1 MGHVSLGSVII
12 KVTYIS
18 LLTIVMSIIN
28 VMTLTIIIFIFI
40 FIIIVMII
48 TVIVYDFNVKTID

>member
-40 FIIIVMII
+40 IIVIIIA
-48 TVIVYDFNVKTID
+48 VIVYDFNVKTID